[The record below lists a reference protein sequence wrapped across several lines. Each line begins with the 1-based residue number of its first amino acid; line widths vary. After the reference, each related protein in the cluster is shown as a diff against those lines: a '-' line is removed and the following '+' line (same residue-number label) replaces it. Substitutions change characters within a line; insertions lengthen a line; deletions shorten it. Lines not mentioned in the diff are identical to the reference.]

1 MPFVGRHFVA
11 DTLRK
16 LGLGLLCVRLLLV
29 SSTVFL
35 GNPLDY
41 LGRRNLFD
49 SAFSFFFFL
58 LKDSLSALM
67 IREETIYKSRGAA
80 QAASSDFA

>member
-35 GNPLDY
+35 GNPWITWIIVT
-41 LGRRNLFD
+41 NLILLPL
-49 SAFSFFFFL
+49 SFFFF
-58 LKDSLSALM
+58 
-67 IREETIYKSRGAA
+67 
-80 QAASSDFA
+80 